1 MNMTGIVYRPPYE
14 ANSLLLQVTLGCS
27 HNKCTFCYMYPDV
40 QFSVCPM
47 EQVEADIEE
56 AAHYCPNVRRAF
68 LEHGDAFVLSTDR
81 LLKITDVIH
90 RKLPKVETVAM
101 YASIQNIRSKTDE
114 ELRQLRS
121 AGIHGLDIGVESG
134 LDTALTYMNKG
145 HTAAEAREQ
154 LLRLTEAGMD
164 YSFNAILGCGGAEQW
179 QENADATADLIN
191 AVQPHLLFIGSLH
204 AEPGCRL
211 YMDMKSGA
219 FRECTIGQLLDEQE
233 RLIRRLDLTDTWY
246 FGSHPSNLVPMQ
258 GRLPDQ
264 KQDMIKA
271 VQDTREQF
279 RAHLDEVPTRGGEGS
294 ILNRYIEGGKQH
306 G

>member
-40 QFSVCPM
+40 QFKVCPM
-47 EQVEADIEE
+47 EEVEADIDE
-56 AAHYCPNVRRAF
+56 ATHYCPNVKRVF
-68 LEHGDAFVLSTDR
+68 LEHGDAFVLSAER
-81 LLKITDVIH
+81 LLRIADAVH
-90 RKLPKVETVAM
+90 QKLPKVEAIAM
-101 YASIQNIRSKTDE
+101 YASIQNIKTKTDE
-114 ELRQLRS
+114 ELRQLRD

-134 LDTALTYMNKG
+134 LDAALTYMNKG

-154 LLRLTEAGMD
+154 LLRLAEAGMD
-164 YSFNAILGCGGAEQW
+164 YSFYAILGCGGAELW

-204 AEPGCRL
+204 AQPGCRL
-211 YMDMKSGA
+211 YQDMRSGA
-219 FRECTIGQLLDEQE
+219 FKECTIGQLLDEQE
-233 RLIRRLDLTDTWY
+233 RLIRRLNLKDTYY

-264 KQDMIKA
+264 KQDMIEA
-271 VQDTREQF
+271 VQETREQL
-279 RAHLDEVPTRGGEGS
+279 RAHLDEFPVRGGEGS
-294 ILNRYIEGGKQH
+294 ILNR
-306 G
+306 